1 MTRPILAI
9 RRGCAKLLFYRHK
22 IIGGKMYTGKHAY
35 LRPLQPAFIMANS
48 GEAVSYAEL
57 EARSNRL
64 AHLFRNWGLK
74 RLDHYAIYMENNN
87 RYLEACGAGERA
99 GLYYTCVNSYLTGSE
114 LAYIVANSE
123 SRILITSVAK
133 LEVAREALKQCPKV
147 ELCIVV
153 DGAGEN
159 DRIVGLREAT
169 RGLPGTPIEDEYIGT
184 AMLYSSGTT
193 GRPKGILRP
202 LAEQPPTQQLPIFDF
217 LQKLWQYREGM
228 IYLSPA
234 PLYHSAPQAAVNLA
248 IRMGG
253 TVIIMETFDPDRYL
267 ELVEKWGVT
276 HSQLV
281 PTMFSRMLKLPQHV
295 RTRHDLS
302 SLEIAVHAAAPCP
315 AAVKD
320 EMIKWWGPIIHE
332 YYGATEG
339 LGFTACNSAEW
350 LAHRGTVGRVL
361 LGDLHILDEDMKPCP
376 VGTSGTVWFKTATP
390 FEYFNDPN
398 KTREARS
405 PDGSMSTVGDVGYVD
420 ADGFL
425 HLTDRK
431 TFMIISGGV
440 NIYPQECENLLITHP
455 KIADAAVFGVPNP
468 DLGEEVKAVVQP
480 MPGIPP
486 GPDLAEELI
495 FFCSQSLSRQ
505 KVPRSIDFEAELPR
519 LPTGKLYKRLLR
531 DRYWGDKTSRIL

>member
-1 MTRPILAI
+1 
-9 RRGCAKLLFYRHK
+9 
-22 IIGGKMYTGKHAY
+22 MYTAKHAH
-35 LRPLQPAFIMANS
+35 LRPLQPAFIMAGT
-48 GEAVSYAEL
+48 GEAVTYAEL
-57 EARSNRL
+57 EARNNRL
-64 AHLFRNWGLK
+64 AHLFCKLGLK
-74 RLDHYAIYMENNN
+74 RLDHYAIFMENNS

-123 SRILITSVAK
+123 SRILITSMAK
-133 LEVAREALKQCPKV
+133 LEVAREALKACPKV

-153 DGAGEN
+153 DGPGESE
-159 DRIVGLREAT
+159 RIVGLQET
-169 RGLPGTPIEDEYIGT
+169 TKGLPGTPIPDQCIGT
-184 AMLYSSGTT
+184 SMLYSSGTT

-202 LAEQPPTQQLPIFDF
+202 LPVQAPTQQLPIYDF
-217 LQKLWQYREGM
+217 LKKLWQYREGM

-248 IRMGG
+248 IREGG
-253 TVIIMETFDPDRYL
+253 TVIIMESFDPERYL
-267 ELVEKWGVT
+267 ELIEKWRVT

-281 PTMFSRMLKLPQHV
+281 PTMFSRMLKLPEAV
-295 RTRHDLS
+295 RARYDLS
-302 SLEIAVHAAAPCP
+302 SLEIAIHAAAPCP

-339 LGFTACNSAEW
+339 LGFTACDSEEW

-361 LGDLHILDEDMKPCP
+361 LGELHILDDQMRPCP

-398 KTREARS
+398 RTKEARS
-405 PDGSMSTVGDVGYVD
+405 ADGSMSTVGDVGYVD
-420 ADGFL
+420 SDGYL
-425 HLTDRK
+425 HLTDRA

-455 KIADAAVFGVPNP
+455 KIADAAVFGVPNA

-480 MPGIPP
+480 MPGILP
-486 GPDLAEELI
+486 GEDLAQELI
-495 FFCSQSLSRQ
+495 GFCSQSLSRQ
-505 KVPRSIDFEAELPR
+505 KVPRTIDFEAELPR

-531 DRYWGDKTSRIL
+531 DRYWGNKTSRIV

>member
-1 MTRPILAI
+1 
-9 RRGCAKLLFYRHK
+9 
-22 IIGGKMYTGKHAY
+22 MYTGKHVH

-48 GEAVSYAEL
+48 GESVSYAEL
-57 EARSNRL
+57 EARTNRL
-64 AHLFRNWGLK
+64 AHLFRNRGMK
-74 RLDHYAIYMENNN
+74 RLDHYAIYMENNG
-87 RYLEACGAGERA
+87 RYLEACGAGEKA
-99 GLYYTCVNSYLTGSE
+99 GLYFTCVNSYLTAAE
-114 LAYIVANSE
+114 LAYIVNNSE

-133 LEVAREALKQCPKV
+133 LDVAREALKQCPKV
-147 ELCIVV
+147 ELCIVA
-153 DGAGEN
+153 DGMNES
-159 DRIVGLREAT
+159 DHIVGLNEVTA
-169 RGLPGTPIEDEYIGT
+169 PFAKTPIEDASIGT

-202 LAEQPPTQQLPIFDF
+202 LPEQPPSQQLPLFDF

-234 PLYHSAPQAAVNLA
+234 PLYHAAPQAAVNLA
-248 IRMGG
+248 IRMGA
-253 TVIIMETFDPDRYL
+253 TVIIMESFDPARYL

-281 PTMFSRMLKLPQHV
+281 PTMFSRMLKLPEEV
-295 RTRHDLS
+295 RSRYDLS

-320 EMIKWWGPIIHE
+320 DMIKWWGPIIHE

-361 LGDLHILDEDMKPCP
+361 LGELRILDDEMKPCP
-376 VGTSGTVWFKTATP
+376 VGTAGTVWFKTATA

-405 PDGSMSTVGDVGYVD
+405 PDGSMSTVGDIGYVD
-420 ADGFL
+420 NDGYL
-425 HLTDRK
+425 YLTDRAS
-431 TFMIISGGV
+431 FIIISGGV

-455 KIADAAVFGVPNP
+455 KIADAAVFGVPNA

-480 MPGIPP
+480 MPGVRPCP
-486 GPDLAEELI
+486 ELAEELI
-495 FFCSQSLSRQ
+495 CFCSQSLSRQ
-505 KVPRSIDFEAELPR
+505 KVPRSIDFADELPR

-531 DRYWGDKTSRIL
+531 DRYWGNKTSRIV